1 MAARSLSTGTI
12 SFGLVTVPIRLY
24 SASETAAAVSFNML
38 HGKCSSRLKQQ
49 YICQKDEEI
58 VTRDQM
64 VKGYEFAK
72 DQYVTFTE
80 DELKA
85 MAEETSKT
93 IEIEEFVPIAKVDP
107 IYFEGAYYLG
117 PDKGGEK
124 AYKLLAEAMRQTG
137 RCALAKWAAR
147 GKGYLVLL
155 RPIDNGIVMQVLHY
169 ADEVRSFDEVPVG
182 DAALRDTEMKL
193 AVQLIEQISTD
204 EFHPENYQD
213 EVRARYHEAIQR
225 KVEGQEV
232 TAAAPEKPRGPDHR
246 PHGSAEG
253 QPGRQGRSTPAKTA
267 AGPTRVRTRSR
278 RAASKPARA
287 AAAKTAPPPRA
298 PKRGPR
304 PPPAAAAN
312 PAVLIP
318 PAGQPRPRR
327 ARRRG
332 LRAVSRASARG
343 AARSR
348 RSRSGASRTR
358 CTGDA
363 RSPDGAT
370 PGRAS

>member
-24 SASETAAAVSFNML
+24 SASESSAAVSFNML
-38 HGKCSSRLKQQ
+38 HAKCSSRLRQQ

-80 DELKA
+80 DELKS

-124 AYKLLAEAMRQTG
+124 AYKLLTEAMRQTG

-182 DAALRDTEMKL
+182 DAALRDNEMKL

-213 EVRARYHEAIQR
+213 EVRARYNEAIQR

-232 TAAAPEKPRGPDHR
+232 TAAAPEKPRGQIIDLMEALKASLAAK
-246 PHGSAEG
+246 GGE
-253 QPGRQGRSTPAKTA
+253 PAKTA
-267 AGPTRVRTRSR
+267 AGPTRVAAEPAR
-278 RAASKPARA
+278 ASKPARA
-287 AAAKTAPPPRA
+287 TAAK
-298 PKRGPR
+298 
-304 PPPAAAAN
+304 AA
-312 PAVLIP
+312 
-318 PAGQPRPRR
+318 PRR
-327 ARRRG
+327 AAEARPKAAAGGRR
-332 LRAVSRASARG
+332 
-343 AARSR
+343 
-348 RSRSGASRTR
+348 
-358 CTGDA
+358 
-363 RSPDGAT
+363 
-370 PGRAS
+370 

>member
-38 HGKCSSRLKQQ
+38 HGKCGSRLRQQ
-49 YICQKDEEI
+49 YVCPKDGEI

-93 IEIEEFVPIAKVDP
+93 IEIEEFVPISKVDP

-155 RPIDNGIVMQVLHY
+155 RPIDNGLVMQVLHY

-213 EVRARYHEAIQR
+213 EVRARYNEAIQG
-225 KVEGQEV
+225 KVEGREV
-232 TAAAPEKPRGPDHR
+232 TAAPEQPRGKIIDLMEALKASLAAK
-246 PHGSAEG
+246 GGA
-253 QPGRQGRSTPAKTA
+253 PARA
-267 AGPTRVRTRSR
+267 AGGPARVDAEPAR
-278 RAASKPARA
+278 ASKPARA
-287 AAAKTAPPPRA
+287 AAADRKAAPRRAAEARA
-298 PKRGPR
+298 PK
-304 PPPAAAAN
+304 AAA
-312 PAVLIP
+312 
-318 PAGQPRPRR
+318 GGRR
-327 ARRRG
+327 
-332 LRAVSRASARG
+332 
-343 AARSR
+343 
-348 RSRSGASRTR
+348 
-358 CTGDA
+358 
-363 RSPDGAT
+363 
-370 PGRAS
+370 

>member
-24 SASETAAAVSFNML
+24 SASESSAAVSFNML
-38 HGKCSSRLKQQ
+38 HSACGSRLRQQ

-93 IEIEEFVPIAKVDP
+93 IEIEEFVPISKVDP
-107 IYFEGAYYLG
+107 IYFDAAYYLG

-155 RPIDNGIVMQVLHY
+155 RPVDKGLVMQVLHY
-169 ADEVRSFDEVPVG
+169 ADEVRAFDEVPVG
-182 DAALRDTEMKL
+182 DAVLRDNEMKL
-193 AVQLIEQISTD
+193 AVQLIEQISTE

-213 EVRARYHEAIQR
+213 EVRVRYNEAIQR
-225 KVEGQEV
+225 KVEGQEITASAPEQPRGQIIDLMEALKASLAAKGNAPAKTGPTRV
-232 TAAAPEKPRGPDHR
+232 EAEPTRAAKPARTAAATAKTAPRK
-246 PHGSAEG
+246 SAEA
-253 QPGRQGRSTPAKTA
+253 RPAKTA
-267 AGPTRVRTRSR
+267 ATGRR
-278 RAASKPARA
+278 RAS
-287 AAAKTAPPPRA
+287 
-298 PKRGPR
+298 
-304 PPPAAAAN
+304 
-312 PAVLIP
+312 
-318 PAGQPRPRR
+318 
-327 ARRRG
+327 
-332 LRAVSRASARG
+332 
-343 AARSR
+343 
-348 RSRSGASRTR
+348 
-358 CTGDA
+358 
-363 RSPDGAT
+363 
-370 PGRAS
+370 

>member
-38 HGKCSSRLKQQ
+38 HGKCSSRLRQQ
-49 YICQKDEEI
+49 YICQKDDEI

-85 MAEETSKT
+85 MAEETSRT

-155 RPIDNGIVMQVLHY
+155 RPIDNGLVMQVLHY

-182 DAALRDTEMKL
+182 DAVLRDNEMKL

-213 EVRARYHEAIQR
+213 EVRARYNEAIQR

-232 TAAAPEKPRGPDHR
+232 TAAAPEQPRGKIIDLMEALKASLAAK
-246 PHGSAEG
+246 GGA
-253 QPGRQGRSTPAKTA
+253 PARTA
-267 AGPTRVRTRSR
+267 AGPTRVNAEPTR
-278 RAASKPARA
+278 ASKPARA
-287 AAAKTAPPPRA
+287 AAAKTAPRRAAEARTVRA
-298 PKRGPR
+298 PK
-304 PPPAAAAN
+304 AAA
-312 PAVLIP
+312 
-318 PAGQPRPRR
+318 GGRR
-327 ARRRG
+327 
-332 LRAVSRASARG
+332 
-343 AARSR
+343 
-348 RSRSGASRTR
+348 
-358 CTGDA
+358 
-363 RSPDGAT
+363 
-370 PGRAS
+370 

>member
-24 SASETAAAVSFNML
+24 SASESSAGVSFNML
-38 HGKCSSRLKQQ
+38 HAKCNSRLRQQ

-80 DELKA
+80 DEIKS
-85 MAEETSKT
+85 MAEESSKT
-93 IEIEEFVPIAKVDP
+93 IEIAEFVPISKVDP

-124 AYKLLAEAMRQTG
+124 AYKLLTEAMRQTG

-155 RPIDNGIVMQVLHY
+155 RPVDKGLVMQVLHY

-182 DAALRDTEMKL
+182 DAVVRDAEMKL
-193 AVQLIEQISTD
+193 AVQLIEQITAED
-204 EFHPENYQD
+204 FHPENYQD
-213 EVRARYHEAIQR
+213 EVRTRYNEAIQR

-232 TAAAPEKPRGPDHR
+232 TAASPEQPRGQIIDLMDALKA
-246 PHGSAEG
+246 SLA
-253 QPGRQGRSTPAKTA
+253 AKAARETA
-267 AGPTRVRTRSR
+267 
-278 RAASKPARA
+278 KPARA
-287 AAAKTAPPPRA
+287 AKAEEKKPARAVAAARA
-298 PKRGPR
+298 PK
-304 PPPAAAAN
+304 AAAA
-312 PAVLIP
+312 
-318 PAGQPRPRR
+318 GRRR
-327 ARRRG
+327 A
-332 LRAVSRASARG
+332 S
-343 AARSR
+343 
-348 RSRSGASRTR
+348 
-358 CTGDA
+358 
-363 RSPDGAT
+363 
-370 PGRAS
+370 

>member
-38 HGKCSSRLKQQ
+38 HAKCSSRLRQQ

-213 EVRARYHEAIQR
+213 EVRARYNEAIQR
-225 KVEGQEV
+225 KVEGQEF
-232 TAAAPEKPRGPDHR
+232 TAAAPEQPRGKIIDLMEALKASVAAKA
-246 PHGSAEG
+246 SA
-253 QPGRQGRSTPAKTA
+253 PAKTA
-267 AGPTRVRTRSR
+267 AGPTRVAAEEPA
-278 RAASKPARA
+278 RAAKPARA
-287 AAAKTAPPPRA
+287 AAAKSA
-298 PKRGPR
+298 
-304 PPPAAAAN
+304 
-312 PAVLIP
+312 
-318 PAGQPRPRR
+318 PRR
-327 ARRRG
+327 AAEARPKAAAGGRR
-332 LRAVSRASARG
+332 
-343 AARSR
+343 
-348 RSRSGASRTR
+348 
-358 CTGDA
+358 
-363 RSPDGAT
+363 
-370 PGRAS
+370 